1 MIGASTPT
9 TTRMNPTSITT
20 RILFLGLLL
29 FSGPAF
35 ADSSRE
41 IAWQDLIPQ
50 APVEFDDPFAK
61 LSGEQLMQLAQV
73 ARIRRLLEN
82 EKIPADG
89 PSAEDEKRSV
99 AELSS
104 EGINVDWLLSQ
115 RERVTRE
122 RMLRAEQVDEGLS
135 GKRIR
140 IPGYTLPL
148 ALDKDRRITE
158 FLLVPWV
165 GACIHTPPPPPNQM
179 IHVSVPGGTELRGR
193 YSPVWI
199 EGAIE
204 LKPGSYDLFL
214 VDGSMQVKVAYT
226 MVTESIS
233 DYLAAE
239 SDTLAK
245 VEIPETS
252 FEGHSWLQKWQ
263 AKASLIFTRAM
274 SGLRDDGSSK
284 AFWFAIL
291 VAFGYGLVHTL
302 GPGHGKSVVISYFIG
317 EGGSF
322 HKGIT
327 MGVMIAITH
336 VLSSI
341 IVVLVMDFAVRQ
353 ATGQAPSDYRAI
365 RLGSYA
371 LIIVIGAVMLRSAIQ
386 ALRESRKTEHS
397 HVGHAHHHES
407 HGDNHDDHDHHDC
420 LACAAL
426 EKRKKGAGTWLAL
439 AVGSVPCTG
448 ALLVLLFGVANDLLF
463 PAILMVAAIST
474 GMAIAMSGIGV
485 LAILGRSLAFR
496 RMKDDEAR
504 RARFTSRLRIAGAA
518 LVLMI
523 GTLLFVLTYSD
534 IGQLTLPSQTS
545 GVSNPEPVST
555 K

>member
-1 MIGASTPT
+1 MPLADNRSAGPSRNDWRKHAAT
-9 TTRMNPTSITT
+9 TWMNPTSTT
-20 RILFLGLLL
+20 TQILFLGLLL

-73 ARIRRLLEN
+73 ARIRWLLEN

-89 PSAEDEKRSV
+89 PSVEDEKRSV

-122 RMLRAEQVDEGLS
+122 RMLRAEQVDENLS

-148 ALDKDRRITE
+148 ALDKDQRITE

-226 MVTESIS
+226 MVTETIS

-317 EGGSF
+317 EGGSLR
-322 HKGIT
+322 KGIT

-371 LIIVIGAVMLRSAIQ
+371 LIIVIGAVMLRRAIQ
-386 ALRESRKTEHS
+386 ALRQSRKTEHS
-397 HVGHAHHHES
+397 HAGHDHHHE
-407 HGDNHDDHDHHDC
+407 HHDC
-420 LACAAL
+420 LACSAL
-426 EKRKKGAGTWLAL
+426 EKKKKGAGTWLAL
-439 AVGSVPCTG
+439 AVGVVPCSG

-474 GMAIAMSGIGV
+474 GMAIAMSGIGA
-485 LAILGRSLAFR
+485 LATLGRRMAFR
-496 RMKDDEAR
+496 RMKDDDAR

-523 GTLLFVLTYSD
+523 GTLLFGMTYSNP
-534 IGQLTLPSQTS
+534 GQLTLPAQSS
-545 GVSNPEPVST
+545 DAGNAIP
-555 K
+555 